1 MWWVNLASYTF
12 ILIIGAP
19 KYSRTI
25 NNTVSHIEQNFQSNN
40 SKYLYGTYCVSGI
53 IPGFLHRLIHL
64 IPTMTPWGM
73 YRHDFQFN
81 NTENED

>member
-40 SKYLYGTYCVSGI
+40 SKYLYSTYCVSGI
-53 IPGFLHRLIHL
+53 IPRVFTQINSFNPHND
-64 IPTMTPWGM
+64 TMRYVPS
-73 YRHDFQFN
+73 
-81 NTENED
+81 